1 MNRTDRLLA
10 IVLEL
15 QAKGW
20 LRAEDLA
27 AHFEISKRTIY
38 RDMQALGESGVPV
51 ISSPGQGYSLMEG
64 YFLPPLNFT
73 TDEAIVLLLGSD
85 FMAQNFDAQYQ
96 AAARSSVR
104 KIEAVLTEKLRTEV
118 RDLQMG
124 LRFILVNPLD
134 APTHPGVLQQIR
146 RAIIQRKTIH
156 FEYHA
161 RSTGTSDHAKTTM
174 RDADPYALIHVEK
187 AWHLTAYCHL
197 RQDIRHFRLDRIE
210 HLKLLDKTFIRPID
224 FDSQREEF
232 GNLNL
237 IVRALFSPNVARWVL
252 EEPSFYAVS
261 TEDCAEGLIVTFKTR
276 HETDLLDWLLKWGRN
291 VRVLEPE
298 SLRQRLIEEAHA
310 ILQNYESLLP

>member
-20 LRAEDLA
+20 QRAEDLA

-96 AAARSSVR
+96 AAARSSAQ
-104 KIEAVLTEKLRTEV
+104 KIEAVLPEKLRADVE
-118 RDLQMG
+118 DLKIG
-124 LRFILVNPLD
+124 LRFILVNPLE

-161 RSTGTSDHAKTTM
+161 RSTDTSDNEKTTT
-174 RDADPYALIHVEK
+174 RDADPYALIHVDK
-187 AWHLTAYCHL
+187 AWYLAAYCHL
-197 RQDIRHFRLDRIE
+197 RKSIRHFRLDRIE
-210 HLKLLDKTFIRPID
+210 HLKLLDKTFIRPLD
-224 FDSQREEF
+224 FDTQRQVDDRKF
-232 GNLNL
+232 
-237 IVRALFSPNVARWVL
+237 VARALFSPNVARWVL
-252 EEPSFYAVS
+252 EEPSFYTVS
-261 TEDCAEGLIVTFKTR
+261 AQDCPEGLIVTFKAR

-291 VRVLEPE
+291 VRILEPE
-298 SLRQRLIEEAHA
+298 SLRERLIEEARA
-310 ILQNYESLLP
+310 ILENYESLLP